1 MEVPATRALLDIPPN
16 KNPACRQN
24 QPPAVSILEHL
35 NTCDQVRPLETLKS
49 FIRNLS
55 ASTEFFLVVFVCFWW
70 AIAGSVRAVV
80 GRLEGGNPAG
90 GFTDSGAITLVIL
103 ELSSLAVT
111 FWIAGIRGWSF
122 QSFDLRP
129 AWRSTG
135 TGILL
140 CIAIVSVRYVSAEL
154 TNAVFPGAVHLL
166 PVASHVSLPLLILA
180 LAINPA
186 FEEMIETGYFVRSLE
201 RYGMWG
207 AVLASALFR
216 AFLHAHLGVNAIVV
230 VFPIGL
236 IFGFVYWRWR
246 QLWPLIIAHALFDLY
261 ALYPRSH
268 VA

>member
-1 MEVPATRALLDIPPN
+1 M
-16 KNPACRQN
+16 
-24 QPPAVSILEHL
+24 
-35 NTCDQVRPLETLKS
+35 KS

-55 ASTEFFLVVFVCFWW
+55 APAEFVLVVLVCFWW
-70 AIAGSVRAVV
+70 GIAGSIRAVV
-80 GRLEGGNPAG
+80 SRLSGVNSAG
-90 GFTDSGAITLVIL
+90 EFTDRGALTLVIL
-103 ELSSLAVT
+103 ELSSLAVAL
-111 FWIAGIRGWSF
+111 WIARIRGWSF
-122 QSFDLRP
+122 RSFDLHP

-140 CIAIVSVRYVSAEL
+140 LIAIASARYVSAML
-154 TNAVFPGAVHLL
+154 TNAIFPGAVHLL
-166 PVASHVSLPLLILA
+166 PVASHVSLPLLILT

-201 RYGMWG
+201 PYGMWG

-246 QLWPLIIAHALFDLY
+246 QLWPLVVAHVLFDLY
-261 ALYPRSH
+261 ALFPRSH
-268 VA
+268 AA